1 MNCKCGTNWQIIS
14 CCNRYCDKCQL
25 WPVGEWTNWPGG
37 SSPSPPPA
45 PPSAPPPS
53 PAVAL
58 SKHSTTK
65 TECPLPALEWLKVDS
80 SPCIVLFDVRPAT
93 ISLMQDAGR
102 ESIELELEIG
112 CKAESQKLFQSLASP
127 SLSDFIRHCIANKVP
142 KSSSWKFPASQ
153 FS

>member
-1 MNCKCGTNWQIIS
+1 M
-14 CCNRYCDKCQL
+14 
-25 WPVGEWTNWPGG
+25 
-37 SSPSPPPA
+37 
-45 PPSAPPPS
+45 
-53 PAVAL
+53 
-58 SKHSTTK
+58 
-65 TECPLPALEWLKVDS
+65 DS

-142 KSSSWKFPASQ
+142 NSSSLKFPASQ
-153 FS
+153 LSSFFFKSLPNFDGCICSYHAFEHNCTLILSYLCARAHIAIAMLWQCLHFSHSSF